1 MKFPPF
7 IAFNHVDFTGYP
19 HTAGIHL
26 TACSVDDRLYML
38 FACSSNRL
46 AFFDSRCGCHCPR
59 CWINGMRYWPW
70 SSLTPI
76 RMGFPFIR
84 MSTSCSLCTVT
95 PLYVKMDIVP
105 SSAVLPTLINECR
118 NSVNVS
124 AVLAD
129 VDNDSSGS
137 CVANFA
143 LHVSPLATFTFL
155 IDLCKI
161 GRFVCVRSSL
171 VM

>member
-1 MKFPPF
+1 
-7 IAFNHVDFTGYP
+7 
-19 HTAGIHL
+19 
-26 TACSVDDRLYML
+26 
-38 FACSSNRL
+38 
-46 AFFDSRCGCHCPR
+46 
-59 CWINGMRYWPW
+59 MRYRPW

-95 PLYVKMDIVP
+95 PLFVKMDIVP
-105 SSAVLPTLINECR
+105 SSDVLPTLINECG
-118 NSVNVS
+118 NYVNVS

-129 VDNDSSGS
+129 VDKDLNGS
-137 CVANFA
+137 CVVNFA

-155 IDLCKI
+155 LDLRKI
-161 GRFVCVRSSL
+161 GSCFGLRSSS